1 MRATPYAEPVSELT
15 IVDLTAPDDRP
26 ELVEETYR
34 AVLRPSF
41 NTDELSGVEAVRP
54 HPGRL
59 LSVALDA
66 AGVPVA
72 AAVTELEPGGISLL
86 GYLAASPAARGLGAG
101 GRLMAHLVEFWTA
114 GDYPLVLAEVH
125 DPRGHAEAED
135 EHPEARLRFYGRAG
149 AAVLD
154 VPWVQPA
161 LSADGARVPDMLLL
175 ALHDSGPVDSAALV
189 AWARDYF
196 TGAEGAGFEDAQ
208 AAALLARMAQRE
220 QIPVLPLEHWRQV
233 EPLARD

>member
-15 IVDLTAPDDRP
+15 IVDLTAPDERP
-26 ELVEETYR
+26 ELVEQTYR

-86 GYLAASPAARGLGAG
+86 GYLAVSPAARGLGAG
-101 GRLMAHLVEFWTA
+101 GRMVDHLQESWRA
-114 GDYPLVLAEVH
+114 LGLPLVVGEVH
-125 DPRGHAEAED
+125 DPRGHAESED

-149 AAVLD
+149 ARVLD

-161 LSADGARVPDMLLL
+161 LDAGGARVPHMLLL
-175 ALHDSGPVDSAALV
+175 AMHETDAPDVASADVLD
-189 AWARDYF
+189 WARDYF
-196 TGAEGAGFEDAQ
+196 SSAEGEGYEDAQ
-208 AAALLARMAQRE
+208 VAALLARIGARE
-220 QIPVLPLEHWRQV
+220 RIAVLPLQQWRQV
-233 EPLARD
+233 EPLE